1 MKAYKS
7 RGKPGQFNGNNK
19 GAKYKRFKWKKN
31 NFKFAGQAKF
41 GVGVNQNDDDDNFN
55 YNLIGT
61 DLVDIEEQESM
72 RFPLFYFF
80 RIKILKTLKFCP
92 HKNNFSIKFFGNKK
106 NTILY
111 LFLININERT
121 N

>member
-55 YNLIGT
+55 YNLIGG

-72 RFPLFYFF
+72 NFQYFF
-80 RIKILKTLKFCP
+80 QMNNLKNFQFCHKKISKVLRTL
-92 HKNNFSIKFFGNKK
+92 NN
-106 NTILY
+106 Y
-111 LFLININERT
+111 Y
-121 N
+121 